1 MDKQKEKELVAES
14 EKFLV
19 QLLEEKK
26 LSLPQLQQLSKKL
39 QKVNSANSK
48 KMAENKKELSDFIS
62 DKIELKEYLEKEEQN
77 KVILAKAAQKVL
89 SKSQPKPTQN
99 DTEKTPQPVQN
110 SIFKVE
116 KKNLIEIFQKQE
128 FKNNLDNLYVY
139 FEMLFKEKIN
149 SNDVPFFAMI
159 FFPKEKKI
167 NFYLKNKDKV
177 NLSFSQV
184 DYLCNS
190 GNDLFLDIDY
200 YSMFENCEL
209 DKTREYKENCIN
221 MDKFE
226 NAPPV
231 IILTVDTKLFEL
243 VILLSNVA
251 STPGAVINAPNL
263 NIASN
268 KTVYRIFFLNSGIF
282 QAFTKVLNTLN
293 HLYLSATS

>member
-14 EKFLV
+14 EKFLL

-99 DTEKTPQPVQN
+99 DTEKTITQPVPN

-139 FEMLFKEKIN
+139 FEMLYKEKVN
-149 SNDVPFFAMI
+149 SNDVPFFSMI

-167 NFYLKNKDKV
+167 NFHLKNKDKV

-226 NAPPV
+226 KYIKEIEIFKGNEMKITYV
-231 IILTVDTKLFEL
+231 NNDFDVLKKELKECCETFKDKVKSIIT
-243 VILLSNVA
+243 N
-251 STPGAVINAPNL
+251 
-263 NIASN
+263 N
-268 KTVYRIFFLNSGIF
+268 KDFFNQIF
-282 QAFTKVLNTLN
+282 V
-293 HLYLSATS
+293 

>member
-1 MDKQKEKELVAES
+1 MDKQKEKELVSES

-62 DKIELKEYLEKEEQN
+62 YKIELKEYLEKEEQN

-128 FKNNLDNLYVY
+128 FKNNLDNLYIY
-139 FEMLFKEKIN
+139 FEMLYKEKIN
-149 SNDVPFFAMI
+149 SNDVPFFSMI

-167 NFYLKNKDKV
+167 NFYLKNKDKM

-209 DKTREYKENCIN
+209 DKAREYKENCID

-226 NAPPV
+226 KYIKEIEIFKGNEMK
-231 IILTVDTKLFEL
+231 IIYVNNDFDSFKKEFKECCETFKDKVKSIIT
-243 VILLSNVA
+243 N
-251 STPGAVINAPNL
+251 
-263 NIASN
+263 N
-268 KTVYRIFFLNSGIF
+268 KDFFNQIF
-282 QAFTKVLNTLN
+282 V
-293 HLYLSATS
+293 

>member
-89 SKSQPKPTQN
+89 SKYQPKPTQN

-116 KKNLIEIFQKQE
+116 KKNLIGIFQKQE

-139 FEMLFKEKIN
+139 FEMLYKEKVN
-149 SNDVPFFAMI
+149 SNDVPFFSMI
-159 FFPKEKKI
+159 FFTKEKKI
-167 NFYLKNKDKV
+167 NFHLKNKDKV

-209 DKTREYKENCIN
+209 DKAREYKENCID

-226 NAPPV
+226 KYIKEIEIFKGNEMK
-231 IILTVDTKLFEL
+231 IIYVNNDFDSFKKEFKECCETFKDKVKSIIT
-243 VILLSNVA
+243 N
-251 STPGAVINAPNL
+251 
-263 NIASN
+263 N
-268 KTVYRIFFLNSGIF
+268 KDFFNQIF
-282 QAFTKVLNTLN
+282 V
-293 HLYLSATS
+293 